1 MTEPLSDE
9 RLAEIR
15 AGLDGVTPGP
25 WRVCE
30 THEGE
35 IIGRPSW
42 PCRRHGVD
50 GEWRVAIA
58 DELDGATFEQDANAA
73 HIARLDPQTVAAI
86 LSRLDKAEAGLDALA
101 KHLLKGEFSSM
112 HITFNDHKSNYV
124 TLAQEMQDRPDW
136 YEDDDFISPEDRQK
150 CAETDTI
157 WSVQWYPHTPV
168 GFCHMH
174 ASSFALLLSALTS
187 ES

>member
-1 MTEPLSDE
+1 MTEPISDE

-15 AGLDGVTPGP
+15 AGLEGVTPGP

-58 DELDGATFEQDANAA
+58 DELDGATFEQDANAS
-73 HIARLDPQTVAAI
+73 HIARLDPQTVAAL
-86 LSRLDKAEAGLDALA
+86 LSRLDKAEAGWQDISTAPKDGDDILATDARIDGGFPQVVYWDTDGHA
-101 KHLLKGEFSSM
+101 GWNQTDAR
-112 HITFNDHKSNYV
+112 ITYHPDFFTHWRRDCL
-124 TLAQEMQDRPDW
+124 TLPPPP
-136 YEDDDFISPEDRQK
+136 S
-150 CAETDTI
+150 
-157 WSVQWYPHTPV
+157 
-168 GFCHMH
+168 
-174 ASSFALLLSALTS
+174 S

>member
-1 MTEPLSDE
+1 MTIDPISDE

-15 AGLDGVTPGP
+15 AGLEGVTPGP

-42 PCRRHGVD
+42 PCRRHGVN

-58 DELDGATFEQDANAA
+58 DELDGAAFEQDANAA
-73 HIARLDPQTVAAI
+73 HIARLDPQTVAAL
-86 LSRLDKAEAGLDALA
+86 LSRLDKAEAGWRRDVGILLANIRQIEDATGEGPEGEDAQILDQIEREYEAL
-101 KHLLKGEFSSM
+101 
-112 HITFNDHKSNYV
+112 
-124 TLAQEMQDRPDW
+124 P
-136 YEDDDFISPEDRQK
+136 P
-150 CAETDTI
+150 
-157 WSVQWYPHTPV
+157 PP
-168 GFCHMH
+168 
-174 ASSFALLLSALTS
+174 S